1 MLFKT
6 SQRHEEFRAK
16 IREFAESELKP
27 ITFMLDKNNEFPGEI
42 VEKLGKM
49 GIMGLPYP
57 KEYGGGCLCAGER
70 EFLARGSL
78 AEQELSSRHMYPWVR
93 IRFLH
98 SELRSRRRNIS
109 FLW

>member
-57 KEYGGGCLCAGER
+57 KEYGGAGKDILNRSYPLGTCIPGCVSDFC
-70 EFLARGSL
+70 
-78 AEQELSSRHMYPWVR
+78 
-93 IRFLH
+93 IR
-98 SELRSRRRNIS
+98 N
-109 FLW
+109 